1 MENIDCYNC
10 TFLNEKVI
18 LNDHGIGFCN
28 ICNAK
33 IIIKCSFCTVIN
45 FYHHEK
51 CRVCEN
57 NIPKQQ
63 NINMKVSEKEER
75 IIKNLEKAF
84 TQIPESFIKVDM
96 LYIPCQ
102 INGIDMKAF
111 IDTGAQM
118 SIMSQD
124 IAVICGVDQIIDNKY
139 KGEAIGVGKSKIIGK
154 IHLLDIIVR
163 GNILPCSFTILEN
176 NSLDLILGLD
186 MLLSHGCILDLKQRK
201 LIINDNE
208 IEFIK
213 KNN

>member
-10 TFLNEKVI
+10 TFLNKKVI
-18 LNDHGIGFCN
+18 LNNNQVGNCD

-45 FYHHEK
+45 YYHDEK
-51 CRVCEN
+51 CKVCN
-57 NIPKQQ
+57 SILPKDQ
-63 NINMKVSEKEER
+63 NISMELSEKDDQ
-75 IIKNLEKAF
+75 IIKNLEKAYN
-84 TQIPESFIKVDM
+84 QIPESFIKVDM

-102 INGIDMKAF
+102 INGVDIKAF

-118 SIMSQD
+118 SIMSQN

-139 KGEAIGVGKSKIIGK
+139 KGEAVGVGKSKIIGK
-154 IHLLDIIVR
+154 IHLVDIVVR

-176 NSLDLILGLD
+176 NSIDLLLGLD
-186 MLLSHGCILDLKQRK
+186 MLLSHGCILDLKKRK
-201 LIINDNE
+201 LIINGNE
-208 IEFIK
+208 IDFV